1 MPTTEKNIL
10 NRLYI
15 IAGFM
20 FLFAV
25 AVAVQLLNIQ
35 FVEGEK
41 YKQMAEESTIKNFT
55 IPANRGNLYDTNGNL
70 LATSVPKYDIRFDA
84 VTVSDKNF
92 EQNIGGLSSK
102 LSAMFGKTADHWSQK
117 LRTARVNKH
126 RYLLIA
132 RNLGYSEYLKVKS
145 FPMFNLGAY
154 KGGMIVEQRTVR
166 EHPLGAMA
174 ARTVGYERRD
184 DQGYYTRVG
193 LEGAFGPFLQGK
205 DGHRLKQ
212 KIAKG
217 QWKPISDNNEVEPK
231 DGYDV
236 ISTIDVNIQ
245 DIAHHALLTQ
255 LEKYEADHGTVVVME
270 TKTGEIKAIS
280 NLGRTSQGTYFEKLN
295 YAVGET
301 HEPGSTFKLMAMVV
315 ALEDKVIDTST
326 VVDTE
331 NGVMVI
337 RRNYVRDSKKGGYGK
352 ISAARAFEVSSNV
365 GIVKLIYDNYKDNP
379 QKFVDGL
386 NRMGLNNELGLSI
399 KGEGSPYIPSPGD
412 KKWSGLSLP
421 WMAYGYGSIQITPLQ
436 TLAFYNAIAND
447 GVMVKP
453 RFIKEIREWDKTV
466 EKNEMKVLNP
476 AICSKETVAKVKEM
490 LKNVVVRGTAQSL
503 YSPNFSMAGK
513 TGTAQTEYW
522 MKDWSSNRRYISSFV
537 GYFPAENPKYTSIV
551 IIHKPNNKVGYYGA
565 DVSGPVFKRIAQ
577 KIYTDTP
584 LEDEIESLD
593 IRNENIAKDF
603 ERYYNTSQKYKTM
616 MPDVTG
622 MPLMDAVSILENLGL
637 KVRVNGNGKVKNQSI
652 PPGEKVKSNQQV
664 ALSLS

>member
-15 IAGFM
+15 VAGCM

-41 YKQMAEESTIKNFT
+41 YKQLAEESTIRNFT

-92 EQNIGGLSSK
+92 EENISELSNK
-102 LSAMFGKTADHWSQK
+102 LSGMFGKSAAHWSQT

-132 RNLGYSEYLKVKS
+132 RNLGYSDYLKVKG

-174 ARTVGYERRD
+174 ARTVGYERKD

-193 LEGAFGPFLQGK
+193 LEGAFGPFLEGK

-245 DIAHHALLTQ
+245 DIAHHSLLTQ

-280 NLGRTSQGTYFEKLN
+280 NLGRTSRGTYFEKLN

-331 NGVMVI
+331 NGIMVI
-337 RRNYVRDSKKGGYGK
+337 RRNYVRDSKRGGYGK

-365 GIVKLIYDNYKDNP
+365 GIVKLIYENYKNNP
-379 QKFVDGL
+379 QKFIDGL
-386 NRMGLNNELGLSI
+386 NRMGLNKNLGLSI
-399 KGEGSPYIPSPGD
+399 KGEGTPYIPSPGD

-421 WMAYGYGSIQITPLQ
+421 WMAYGYGSLQITPLQ

-447 GVMVKP
+447 GVLVKP

-466 EKNEMKVLNP
+466 EKNELKILNP
-476 AICSKETVAKVKEM
+476 AICSKETIDKVKEM
-490 LKNVVVRGTAQSL
+490 MKNVVVRGTAQSL

-522 MKDWSSNRRYISSFV
+522 KEGWAANKQYISSFV
-537 GYFPAENPKYTSIV
+537 GYFPADNPKYTSIV
-551 IIHKPNNKVGYYGA
+551 VIHKPNNKIGIYGA

-584 LEDEIESLD
+584 LEDEIESLEINNPGIVRD
-593 IRNENIAKDF
+593 Y
-603 ERYYNTSQKYKTM
+603 ERYYTTSQKYKSS

-622 MPLMDAVSILENLGL
+622 MPVMDAVSILENLGL
-637 KVRVNGNGKVKNQSI
+637 KVQVQGSGKVRNQSI
-652 PPGEKVKSNQQV
+652 APGEKVKSNQQV